1 MQLAEIHENIQRMRM
16 ENASSSRL
24 LGLSKTS
31 SGKVAAERLSVIG
44 GGGVCNSSSNRL
56 SSSCPSL
63 NNDESLENSI
73 NNNLQGARKN
83 STVDFTKE
91 IVPIVHDV
99 KTIIGLLTFTYI
111 TGSAMGNETNASVS
125 GHYHAVTPT
134 SSASNRAGRKSNRNN
149 LEKDKGK
156 SKRHAGRQQRRD
168 VMRIFPTPL
177 PKLSSSYFFSLY
189 TQFSL

>member
-1 MQLAEIHENIQRMRM
+1 MVQLAEIHENIQRMRM

-83 STVDFTKE
+83 SSTVDFTKE
-91 IVPIVHDV
+91 IVPMVHV
-99 KTIIGLLTFTYI
+99 KTKDNSNWLTHLHVYYRI
-111 TGSAMGNETNASVS
+111 
-125 GHYHAVTPT
+125 
-134 SSASNRAGRKSNRNN
+134 RNG
-149 LEKDKGK
+149 E
-156 SKRHAGRQQRRD
+156 
-168 VMRIFPTPL
+168 
-177 PKLSSSYFFSLY
+177 
-189 TQFSL
+189 

>member
-1 MQLAEIHENIQRMRM
+1 MINLNHIRASDLLLYFPIAEDNLVQLAEIHENIQRMRM

-83 STVDFTKE
+83 STVDFTQE
-91 IVPIVHDV
+91 IVPIVGTCKDNNW
-99 KTIIGLLTFTYI
+99 LTHLHVY
-111 TGSAMGNETNASVS
+111 
-125 GHYHAVTPT
+125 Y
-134 SSASNRAGRKSNRNN
+134 
-149 LEKDKGK
+149 
-156 SKRHAGRQQRRD
+156 
-168 VMRIFPTPL
+168 RIL
-177 PKLSSSYFFSLY
+177 NGE
-189 TQFSL
+189 